1 VELRITGRHAKVP
14 AALREYAEQKL
25 TPMVRFDERARLLE
39 VVLDHEPRS
48 TTVEA
53 KMHVGRGAPLV
64 VHAKH
69 ETAEGAIDLVHDK
82 VERAMRKKKERVR
95 DLNRPKGRRD
105 EGGASPPAAGTPS
118 SEEE

>member
-1 VELRITGRHAKVP
+1 MELRITGRHTKVP
-14 AALREYAEQKL
+14 AAVREYAEQKL
-25 TPMVRFDERARLLE
+25 TPMVRFDGRARLLE
-39 VVLDHEPRS
+39 VVLDQEPRS

-95 DLNRPKGRRD
+95 DMNRPKGRRV
-105 EGGASPPAAGTPS
+105 EGASAPPPAGAPP